1 MAELLYKELSY
12 AIVGA
17 AMEVHSVLGSGF
29 LEAVYQSALEK
40 ELRLRQ
46 IPFERKV
53 KLPISYK
60 GDLIGEYEGD
70 MVVDGKIIVEIKS
83 VSRFNSAHEA
93 QIIHYLT
100 ATGLQ
105 LGLLLNFGANSL
117 EYRRIIK
124 SQKQN
129 QKSASI
135 GEIRGK
141 NFLDHQ

>member
-60 GDLIGEYEGD
+60 GDLIGEYESD